1 MKLLK
6 ILLSISLISLNI
18 SAVAANCKVKNQ
30 NMNLNELINAN
41 KVDVE
46 AELKKTMEE
55 YRNDCLKSNDK
66 NQIDKLFD

>member
-1 MKLLK
+1 MLFF
-6 ILLSISLISLNI
+6 
-18 SAVAANCKVKNQ
+18 ANCKVKNQ

-55 YRNDCLKSNDK
+55 YRNDCLKAMIKIRLIN
-66 NQIDKLFD
+66 

>member
-46 AELKKTMEE
+46 AELKKNNG
-55 YRNDCLKSNDK
+55 R
-66 NQIDKLFD
+66 I